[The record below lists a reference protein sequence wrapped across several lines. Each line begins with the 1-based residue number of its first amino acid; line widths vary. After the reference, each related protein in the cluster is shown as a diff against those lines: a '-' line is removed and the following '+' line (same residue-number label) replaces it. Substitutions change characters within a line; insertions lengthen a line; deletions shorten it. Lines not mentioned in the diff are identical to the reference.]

1 MDEHRFDTLT
11 RRLARTTS
19 RRGSMRLIAA
29 AGAMALGLAR
39 GKDETAAQ
47 SYYRSAGEQ
56 CWDDDQCVAADTAL
70 VCADNGTFEDGTLN
84 CCAFVGSRCGAD
96 SHCCGRDVCAGGFC
110 QAAAGGST
118 VPPAYGP
125 VSLSPGDPCQT
136 TAQCNR
142 DVTGA
147 ICEYT
152 ATTGD
157 SRCCWYEG
165 SFCTSG
171 AQCCGSRVCS
181 GGICQLA
188 GSTAAPSGSGGGGAC
203 TWEGCTCML
212 YRDPA
217 CRASCPLNDPCGP
230 GLICS
235 ARRSDEVGICL
246 RR

>member
-1 MDEHRFDTLT
+1 MDGQRFDRLT
-11 RRLARTTS
+11 RRLAGTTS
-19 RRGSMRLIAA
+19 RRGSLRLLAA
-29 AGAMALGLAR
+29 AGAMVWGLTR
-39 GKDETAAQ
+39 GKGEAAAQ
-47 SYYRSAGEQ
+47 SYYRSAGEP

-96 SHCCGRDVCAGGFC
+96 THCCGRDICVNGFC
-110 QAAAGGST
+110 QASSGASN
-118 VPPAYGP
+118 VPPSYGP
-125 VSLSPGDPCQT
+125 ASLSPGDPCQT

-147 ICEYT
+147 ICEFT
-152 ATTGD
+152 TSTGD

-165 SFCTSG
+165 SFCTSS

-181 GGICQLA
+181 GGICQLV
-188 GSTAAPSGSGGGGAC
+188 GSSDSSGGGGSC
-203 TWEGCTCML
+203 NWEGCSCML

-217 CRASCPLNDPCGP
+217 CRANCPLLDPCAP
-230 GLICS
+230 GLTCT
-235 ARRSDEVGICL
+235 ARRSDDLGICV